1 MIRKLVMGLA
11 LAMLAGP
18 RIQAQQSQT
27 QQDQTQPNQAQP
39 NQAQQDQTQPNQ
51 TQPNQTQPQN
61 SEQPGATQQPQPPP
75 PAAAQAP
82 ATQESSS
89 QETSDEELGR
99 RRKARVHD
107 YKNWVYNVDA
117 GANLARDT
125 TKTFVKGGGVLGGAG
140 VARNFNKY
148 FGFRLDF
155 QFVNL
160 PLRSSA
166 LQLAQAPS
174 ASSHVYAF
182 TFDPMVSI
190 PVTKEYTGYFLIGPG
205 YYHRSGKLDSSTA
218 IPGSACNSF
227 YQWWGPCFNSSLPQK
242 DKYLSASQDEFGYNF
257 GGGVARR
264 INKKYEVFGEYR
276 QQHGTGDKITT
287 DWRSVAIGVRW

>member
-1 MIRKLVMGLA
+1 MIRKLVMGLV
-11 LAMLAGP
+11 LATLAGP

-27 QQDQTQPNQAQP
+27 QQDQTQPKQAQP
-39 NQAQQDQTQPNQ
+39 QDSNQPSAAQ
-51 TQPNQTQPQN
+51 
-61 SEQPGATQQPQPPP
+61 APP
-75 PAAAQAP
+75 PAAGQTP
-82 ATQESSS
+82 ASQESSSS
-89 QETSDEELGR
+89 QETSDEQLGR
-99 RRKARVHD
+99 RRKAKVHD

-117 GANLARDT
+117 GANLGRDT
-125 TKTFVKGGGVLGGAG
+125 TKTFVKGGGGLGGAG

-148 FGFRLDF
+148 FGFRFDF

-182 TFDPMVSI
+182 TLDPMISV
-190 PVTKEYTGYFLIGPG
+190 PVTKLYTGYFLIGPG
-205 YYHRSGKLDSSTA
+205 YYHRSGKLESSTA
-218 IPGSACNSF
+218 IPGSACNAF
-227 YQWWGPCFNSSLPQK
+227 YRWWGPCFNSSLPQK
-242 DKYLSASQDEFGYNF
+242 GKFLSESQDEFGYNF

-264 INKKYEVFGEYR
+264 VSKKYEVFGEYR

-287 DWRSVAIGVRW
+287 DWRSVTLGLRW

>member
-1 MIRKLVMGLA
+1 MIRQLVMGLA

-27 QQDQTQPNQAQP
+27 QQDQTPP
-39 NQAQQDQTQPNQ
+39 NQAQQDQTQPSQ
-51 TQPNQTQPQN
+51 TQP
-61 SEQPGATQQPQPPP
+61 AAQQSQVAPPT
-75 PAAAQAP
+75 AGQAP

-99 RRKARVHD
+99 RRKAKVHD

-182 TFDPMVSI
+182 TLDPMISI
-190 PVTKEYTGYFLIGPG
+190 PVTKLYTGYFLIGPG

-242 DKYLSASQDEFGYNF
+242 GKFLSASQDEFGYNF

-276 QQHGTGDKITT
+276 QQHGTGNKITT
-287 DWRSVAIGVRW
+287 DWRSVAIGLRW